1 MIPAAF
7 DYVVAPSAEEAIG
20 LLARYGDEAKIL
32 AGGHSLVPMMKLRLA
47 SPKVLIDIGRI
58 PNLAYIREEG
68 GQIAIGALTTHHML
82 ETSALL
88 RQRLTAL
95 AEAAATVGDA
105 QVRSRG
111 TLGGSVAHADPA
123 ADLPAPVLALEAEIV
138 ARGPN
143 GQRSIRAD
151 EFFVDLFTTALDAN
165 ELVTEVRF
173 AVGARVGSAYQKF
186 ANKASHFAIVGV
198 AAAVELAANGM
209 CQRVVIGVT
218 GAGPKAVRARAVED
232 ALRGQV
238 LSDDAVRAA
247 AEKAGADVE
256 PLGDLHGSAE
266 YRLHLTQV
274 LIRRAVRDAAARAR

>member
-138 ARGPN
+138 ARGPS

-173 AVGARVGSAYQKF
+173 PVGARVGSSYQKF

-198 AAAVELAANGM
+198 AAAVELAANGT

-247 AEKAGADVE
+247 ADKAGDDVQ

-274 LIRRAVRDAAARAR
+274 LIRRAVR